1 MYVGPRVWTRRK
13 AAPWSAICIRT
24 AAKGALVAVTCDDE
38 RLGRDLAMHVTAM
51 RPLVVAPNDV
61 PTDVVARERAIFEQQ
76 AAASGK
82 PANIAEK
89 MVTGRVRKF
98 LAESSLLEQPF
109 VKDPSTKVS
118 KLLAKANASCTA
130 FERFEV
136 GEGIDKGTE
145 DFAEESAQASG
156 WLTRAVAHWA
166 RAFPTAQCLQAHFR
180 ATEISAN
187 RLAVGTNIRLRS
199 TPKGKQANVGDEA
212 LQCLQLGTH
221 GPWISNDERLWDDK
235 LHVGLRHLRELFF
248 RNALLNRQEVLR
260 IDPSC
265 LLKYLAPSISYG
277 RFHGQHSEARRRV
290 VRVMVSVCRWEQE
303 IGSAPVFGFRLKG
316 EVHSFFELLVEQ
328 DPPHLQFQPT
338 GRLAPYDAV
347 RRCWQPE

>member
-1 MYVGPRVWTRRK
+1 MNVALIKELRERTGVGFGDCKKALAAADWDIDRAIDIVRKQSGAK
-13 AAPWSAICIRT
+13 AAKKADRT
-24 AAKGALVAVTCDDE
+24 AAEGLLGLKVAGGQGAMVEVNIETDFAARNPKFAKFVEEAVNHVLANGADGVGAALEADREALVQEVGENINVRRAARLDAPQGGAVVGYLHQDGRQGALVAVTCDDK

-145 DFAEESAQASG
+145 DFAEEV
-156 WLTRAVAHWA
+156 R
-166 RAFPTAQCLQAHFR
+166 
-180 ATEISAN
+180 
-187 RLAVGTNIRLRS
+187 
-199 TPKGKQANVGDEA
+199 KQAAG
-212 LQCLQLGTH
+212 
-221 GPWISNDERLWDDK
+221 
-235 LHVGLRHLRELFF
+235 
-248 RNALLNRQEVLR
+248 
-260 IDPSC
+260 
-265 LLKYLAPSISYG
+265 
-277 RFHGQHSEARRRV
+277 
-290 VRVMVSVCRWEQE
+290 
-303 IGSAPVFGFRLKG
+303 
-316 EVHSFFELLVEQ
+316 
-328 DPPHLQFQPT
+328 
-338 GRLAPYDAV
+338 
-347 RRCWQPE
+347 